1 MAEEKPRTL
10 KVLEALSKMTEP
22 TSPADIG
29 TIIKL
34 SPRDTGKT
42 LYDLGKGG
50 LAQKPDEKKSL
61 WLITDKGRKYIENP
75 PVPSVRPLQPTLE
88 PLTPTDRSDHPPEP
102 PLPVPPGEEQP
113 DTVPSQADLFRA
125 EGERLGFGSRK
136 GDIKLEAVVT
146 YVERTADLDDL
157 SSVWNALT
165 EMGVAND
172 VKKRWLK
179 LYSQNV
185 PGAEIPPELKAKLE
199 AGTDDKVGDK
209 EGSPRAKRF
218 NVIEGQIMPDPE
230 GEFSFSQAVQKAMA
244 EKGASSNQAA
254 EMAATFAKM
263 NSDTMNLL
271 IPLLTK
277 APEGT
282 SVTQLLI
289 TQMGEL
295 QKELRAPHGASEGT
309 QQIQALTQQLS
320 ELRDTLHN
328 EQLTRIQEQN
338 QATTKELLSLI
349 GGLQQQI
356 KVATEGKQAE
366 SKIGLMSEALHTG
379 AEELRGIRSDLKPLA
394 QTFME
399 RRATPDEKTPAEKAR
414 FGAGLDKG
422 IERAHEAAELENDLF
437 FGKES

>member
-29 TIIKL
+29 IVIKL

-50 LAQKPDEKKSL
+50 LAQKPDEKQSL

-75 PVPSVRPLQPTLE
+75 PIPSVRPLSPILE
-88 PLTPTDRSDHPPEP
+88 PTTQADHSDRPLEP
-102 PLPVPPGEEQP
+102 PPPIPPGEEQP

-125 EGERLGFGSRK
+125 EGERIGFGSRK

-230 GEFSFSQAVQKAMA
+230 GEYSFSQAVQKAMV

-254 EMAATFAKM
+254 EMATTFAKM
-263 NSDTMNLL
+263 NTDTMNLL

-338 QATTKELLSLI
+338 QATAKELLTLI

-356 KVATEGKQAE
+356 KAANEGKQAE
-366 SKIGLMSEALHTG
+366 SKIGLMSHALDT
-379 AEELRGIRSDLKPLA
+379 AAKELTGIRQDLKPLA
-394 QTFME
+394 QSIIE
-399 RRATPDEKTPAEKAR
+399 RGATPGEKTAAEKAG
-414 FGAGLDKG
+414 FGTGLDKG

-437 FGKES
+437 FGKGS

>member
-1 MAEEKPRTL
+1 MSEEKPRTL

-29 TIIKL
+29 IVIKL

-75 PVPSVRPLQPTLE
+75 PVPSVRPLSPTLE
-88 PLTPTDRSDHPPEP
+88 PTLSPSTQTDHSEP
-102 PLPVPPGEEQP
+102 PPLEPPGEEQP

-146 YVERTADLDDL
+146 YVERTANLDDL
-157 SSVWNALT
+157 GSVWNALT

-277 APEGT
+277 NPEGT
-282 SVTQLLI
+282 SMTQLLL
-289 TQMGEL
+289 TQLGEL
-295 QKELRAPHGASEGT
+295 QKELRTPHGESEGT

-328 EQLTRIQEQN
+328 EQLARFQEQN
-338 QATTKELLSLI
+338 QATTKELLTLI
-349 GGLQQQI
+349 GRLEQQI
-356 KVATEGKQAE
+356 KAASEGKQAE
-366 SKIGLMSEALHTG
+366 SKIGLMSHALDIATK
-379 AEELRGIRSDLKPLA
+379 ELTGIRSDLKPLA

-399 RRATPDEKTPAEKAR
+399 RRVTPGEKTPAEKAG
-414 FGAGLDKG
+414 FGVGLDKG
-422 IERAHEAAELENDLF
+422 IERAHEASELENELF